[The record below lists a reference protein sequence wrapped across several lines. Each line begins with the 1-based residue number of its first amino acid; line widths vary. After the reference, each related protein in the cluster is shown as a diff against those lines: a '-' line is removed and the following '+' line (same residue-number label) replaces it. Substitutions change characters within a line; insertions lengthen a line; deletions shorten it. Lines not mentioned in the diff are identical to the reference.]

1 MTGDLTLLG
10 DSPFD
15 AIRREDERGEYWSA
29 RDLMPLLG
37 YSKWERFED
46 SIDRA
51 WNSATNAGHD
61 ADAAISRLRGMVP
74 QGGAPRVDYRLSRF
88 GAYLVAMNGDP
99 RKTEIA
105 EAQTYFAVKT
115 REAEVQRQPP
125 RALAEFD
132 PTNLRHVAQLAQL
145 AAEQQERIGELE
157 PKAEAHDAFMDS
169 DGDYLVGTVAKM
181 LGIGPNKLFQL
192 LRDQKVLISS
202 GRRRN
207 TPYQQYVHHFRVVAR
222 IYADGEGDPHPTYTT
237 YVRPS
242 GVEFIRKLL
251 ASDGA
256 A

>member
-1 MTGDLTLLG
+1 MSTDLTLLG

-37 YSKWERFED
+37 YTKWERFED
-46 SIDRA
+46 AVDRA
-51 WNSATNAGHD
+51 GIAASNAGGS
-61 ADAAISRLRGMVP
+61 AAASAISRLRGMVP
-74 QGGAPRVDYRLSRF
+74 QGGAARVDYRLSRY

-99 RKTEIA
+99 RKA
-105 EAQTYFAVKT
+105 EVSAAQTYFAVKT
-115 REAEVQRQPP
+115 REAEVQQARP
-125 RALAEFD
+125 ALAEFD
-132 PTNLRHVAQLAQL
+132 PTDLRHVAQLAQL
-145 AAEQQERIGELE
+145 AADQKERIGELE
-157 PKAEAHDAFMDS
+157 PKAEAHDAFMDA

-181 LGIGPNKLFQL
+181 LGIGQNQLFAR
-192 LRDQKVLISS
+192 LRDKKVFIST

-207 TPYQQYVHHFRVVAR
+207 TPYQQHVHHFRVVAR
-222 IYADGEGDPHPTYTT
+222 IYSDGEGDPHPTYTT

-242 GVEFIRKLL
+242 GVEFIRRLL